1 MPESLTP
8 SPDRHDDALEG
19 TGRALPTPRLRRGT
33 SAARA
38 ESDRAEVGKLIREI
52 PNFLKLLYRLMR
64 DARVAAVDKAI
75 VAAAI
80 GYVLMPMDLIPDFIP
95 FLGQVDDLYLLA
107 LVLDRLFN
115 RAGPDLLVEHWDG
128 QVGTLERVI
137 SALDRAGSL
146 LPDRVRELLGQR
158 VG

>member
-1 MPESLTP
+1 MAEPLSP
-8 SPDRHDDALEG
+8 SRDHPDDALDAA
-19 TGRALPTPRLRRGT
+19 GRSLPTPRLRRGV
-33 SAARA
+33 SAART
-38 ESDRAEVGKLIREI
+38 ESDRSEVGKLIREI

-80 GYVLMPMDLIPDFIP
+80 GYVLLPMDLIPDFIP

-115 RAGPDLLVEHWDG
+115 RAGPELLMEHWEG

-137 SALDRAGSL
+137 SGLDRAGAL